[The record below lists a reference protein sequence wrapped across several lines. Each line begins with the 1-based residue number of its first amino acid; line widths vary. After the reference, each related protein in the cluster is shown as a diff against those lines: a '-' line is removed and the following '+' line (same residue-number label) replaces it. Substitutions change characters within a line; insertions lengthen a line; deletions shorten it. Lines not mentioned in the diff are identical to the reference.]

1 MSKWDSNLLLTDIL
15 ESIHKIRLY
24 TQGIELKE
32 FLSDEKTQDAVIRN
46 FGIIGEAA
54 SRIPEETKNN
64 NSNVNWQ
71 RLRGFRNRIIHDY
84 MGVDYRIVWTIV
96 QNDLGV
102 LEEDI
107 KKILD
112 A

>member
-1 MSKWDSNLLLTDIL
+1 MDMN
-15 ESIHKIRLY
+15 
-24 TQGIELKE
+24 E
-32 FLSDEKTQDAVIRN
+32 FLGDEKTQDAVIRN

-54 SRIPEETKNN
+54 SRISDEVKEKNP
-64 NSNVNWQ
+64 NVNWQ

-96 QNDLGV
+96 QNDLNV
-102 LEEDI
+102 LEGEI
-107 KKILD
+107 NIILG